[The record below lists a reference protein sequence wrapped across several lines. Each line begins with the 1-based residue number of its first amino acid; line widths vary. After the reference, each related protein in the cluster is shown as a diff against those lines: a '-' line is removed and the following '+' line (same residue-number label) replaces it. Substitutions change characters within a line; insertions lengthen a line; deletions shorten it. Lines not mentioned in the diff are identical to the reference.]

1 MFCALSWR
9 PVPLGDGLAPQRP
22 LFRGRS
28 KGWEGQEP
36 TDGNGVGQEKQNE
49 GCQMPDRILTVELKL
64 WNFTGLPS
72 FIPIL
77 LFYRPLFLHLGSMNM
92 SYKATNANRNACGPG
107 VPLAGRGKLTE
118 AGEFSALTSSLQRSY
133 LTRRIL
139 DFDIIDVF
147 SKLVSSKAAKKSS
160 WEPIWGKI
168 YIFHKLVIPRKLLV
182 CTMCELTLYTY
193 SSPQPDFRHCMTDS

>member
-1 MFCALSWR
+1 
-9 PVPLGDGLAPQRP
+9 
-22 LFRGRS
+22 
-28 KGWEGQEP
+28 
-36 TDGNGVGQEKQNE
+36 
-49 GCQMPDRILTVELKL
+49 MPDRILTMELKL

-92 SYKATNANRNACGPG
+92 SYKATNGNRNACGPG

-118 AGEFSALTSSLQRSY
+118 AGEFSALTSSLQRLY

-168 YIFHKLVIPRKLLV
+168 YIYSINLLSLENFLYV
-182 CTMCELTLYTY
+182 LCVSSLCTPTLLHNLIL
-193 SSPQPDFRHCMTDS
+193 DIA